1 MLEALDLPTLVVFIL
16 AFVIIYNVM
25 TRRKNQPPSP
35 RGLPFVGDILLL
47 KANRGK
53 LPEVFM
59 QQAQQL
65 GDIFTLTFGKLHIV
79 VVNGYTRI
87 HEVLMKRADV
97 FSDRPSFL
105 LISKKIGTGV
115 ILSSGQQWKALRRMS
130 LHAMRDFGMGKISM
144 EDKMQDEV
152 KVIIGVMSENEK
164 KPIALH
170 KYLAMATSNIICNI
184 IFGSRFE
191 YEDEQFQ
198 NMLQLLNDVFRRP
211 GMFQICNAFPVLRF
225 VPPFNKDLQDNIEA
239 FDRLAQF
246 VSDIVSD
253 HESTYDRNNIRDFI
267 DMFIKFRD
275 EDTDA
280 SYTLRNFLRVIVD
293 LFMAGTET
301 SSTTLNW
308 AILYMVAYPDIQDR
322 CQRELEEVIGPGR
335 TVQFQDRF
343 KLPYVRETFVKA
355 TLCEIQR
362 ISTIAPLSVPHA
374 TLQDTT
380 LGGFNI
386 PRESIVLVN
395 LLSVHQDPTLWP
407 DPGTFNPCRFLEDGK
422 VRRGEYFMP
431 FSAGPRVC
439 AGETLA
445 KMELFLYFA
454 NLLQWFTFRKVEGA
468 TLNLEG
474 VTGLTRSPRPFEVVV
489 TKR

>member
-1 MLEALDLPTLVVFIL
+1 MLAALDLSTLVVFIL
-16 AFVIIYNVM
+16 AFVIIYNLV
-25 TRRKNQPPSP
+25 TRRNNPPPSP
-35 RGLPFVGDILLL
+35 RGLPVVGHVRLLRT
-47 KANRGK
+47 NRGK

-59 QQAQQL
+59 QHAQQL
-65 GDIFTLTFGKLHIV
+65 GDIFSLTFGKLHIV

-87 HEVLMKRADV
+87 QEVLAKRADV
-97 FSDRPSFL
+97 FSDRPSYL
-105 LISKKIGTGV
+105 LLSQKIGTGV
-115 ILSSGQQWKALRRMS
+115 ILSNGQQWKDLRRMS
-130 LHAMRDFGMGKISM
+130 LHAMRDFGMGKLSI
-144 EDKMQDEV
+144 EEKVHDEV
-152 KVIIGVMSENEK
+152 NVIVGVLSDNGEI
-164 KPIALH
+164 PTAVH

-191 YEDEQFQ
+191 YEDKQFQ
-198 NMLQLLNDVFRRP
+198 KMLQLLNDIFRRP
-211 GMFQICNAFPVLRF
+211 GMLQICNAFPILRF
-225 VPPFNKDLQDNIEA
+225 VPPFNKDFQDNIDA
-239 FDRLAQF
+239 LDRLAQF

-253 HESTYDRNNIRDFI
+253 HESSYDRDNIRDFI

-275 EDTDA
+275 EGTDA
-280 SYTLRNFLRVIVD
+280 SYTLRNFLRVVMD

-308 AILYMVAYPDIQDR
+308 AILYMIAYPDIQAR
-322 CQRELEEVIGPGR
+322 CQREMEEVIGPGR
-335 TVQFQDRF
+335 MVQFQDRF
-343 KLPYVRETFVKA
+343 KLPYVEA

-380 LGGFNI
+380 LGGFDI

-395 LLSVHQDPTLWP
+395 LLSVHHDPKLWP
-407 DPGTFNPCRFLEDGK
+407 NPGTFNPCRFLKDGK
-422 VRRGEYFMP
+422 VHRGEYFMP

-445 KMELFLYFA
+445 KTELFLFFA
-454 NLLQWFTFRKVEGA
+454 NLLQRFTFRKVEGA

-474 VTGLTRSPRPFEVVV
+474 MTGLTRYPRPFEVVA